1 MEGGVRLHEGGK
13 LPAGDWRTI
22 APEEDLRL
30 GHNDLHVPSSST
42 QQFSA
47 GVKDSVVTMQF
58 KNHLCPPFLRAAAVR
73 GGERRRRL
81 PRVLK
86 R

>member
-1 MEGGVRLHEGGK
+1 MEGGVHLREGGK
-13 LPAGDWRTI
+13 LPAGDGRTI

-30 GHNDLHVPSSST
+30 GHNNLQVPSSST
-42 QQFSA
+42 QQFSD
-47 GVKDSVVTMQF
+47 GVKDSVFAVQF
-58 KNHLCPPFLRAAAVR
+58 KNHLRAPFLRASAVR

-86 R
+86 